1 MTPRERKKL
10 IDDYIR
16 ARDAYRRAVEEGRR
30 EYEELVKAGLITADA
45 GKSAK

>member
-1 MTPRERKKL
+1 MTPEERKKL

-30 EYEELVKAGLITADA
+30 DYEELVKAGLIDADH
-45 GKSAK
+45 GKSEK